1 MWRQVGEYGGIAISL
16 SLTTTQA
23 LSGSAPSPAG
33 FASYLS
39 TRREMASSRRSTE
52 SMDRFDDLLSTFG
65 TDKALPDDGPVMGKD
80 EVFPQ
85 E

>member
-1 MWRQVGEYGGIAISL
+1 
-16 SLTTTQA
+16 
-23 LSGSAPSPAG
+23 
-33 FASYLS
+33 
-39 TRREMASSRRSTE
+39 
-52 SMDRFDDLLSTFG
+52 MDRFDDLLSTFG